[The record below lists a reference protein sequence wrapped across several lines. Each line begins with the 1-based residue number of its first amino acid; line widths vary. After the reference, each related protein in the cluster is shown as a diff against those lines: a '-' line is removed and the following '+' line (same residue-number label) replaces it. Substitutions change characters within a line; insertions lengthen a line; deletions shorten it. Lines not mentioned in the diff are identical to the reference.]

1 MTDKVFA
8 PILLLSLLLAPA
20 ASHGAPASFATEIGL
35 HFQLTACGPG
45 KQDLAAVYGAAYK
58 RHCRAVKQIHKRYTT
73 LWVARVNRFFAKHR
87 PAGVPKRVVTPFSG
101 GDLAA
106 LLAVFPQATEYTSIS
121 LEASGDPRL
130 IKRLKGRKLV
140 ANLTEVRKT
149 LKKYYGLAHH
159 RTTSLRSHSLSS
171 LTGELSFAVSA
182 LQAHGYAPVDLR
194 YFQIAADGALK
205 YVTAEEVAA
214 VDKAGS
220 AVGARKLFSNMEL
233 HFRKGDG
240 PHKIYRHMRQ
250 DLSNKGFHPTSPLYL
265 HLKAKKA
272 ICGMV
277 KAGSYLMPMKM
288 FANIRAFMLRNIAWM
303 VADSTGPS
311 PRQAAAAGLKQR
323 FHGAYKG
330 AFSWRKGSP
339 GKHHDP
345 QRLRV
350 WGKQPKRWLP
360 FRFGYPDNSQNNHLI
375 IYTKK

>member
-1 MTDKVFA
+1 MTYKTFA
-8 PILLLSLLLAPA
+8 PTLLMMLAPVA
-20 ASHGAPASFATEIGL
+20 TAHGAPSSFAAEIGL
-35 HFQLTACGPG
+35 HFQMTACGSG
-45 KQDLAAVYGAAYK
+45 KQDLTALHGATYK
-58 RHCRAVKQIHKRYTT
+58 KHCRAVKQIHKRYTT
-73 LWVARVNRFFAKHR
+73 LWVSRVNKFFAKHR
-87 PAGVPKRVVTPFSG
+87 PADVPKRVVTPFSG

-106 LLAVFPQATEYTSIS
+106 LMAVFPGATEYTSIS

-130 IKRLKGRKLV
+130 ISKLRGRKL
-140 ANLTEVRKT
+140 AAALTEVRKT

-159 RTTSLRSHSLSS
+159 RTSSLRSHSLSS
-171 LTGELSFAVSA
+171 LTGELAFAVSA

-194 YFQIAADGALK
+194 YFHIAADGALK
-205 YVTAEEVAA
+205 YVTAEQIAA
-214 VDKAGS
+214 VDKGGS
-220 AVGARKLFSNMEL
+220 AVETRKLFSNMEL

-240 PHKIYRHMRQ
+240 PQKIYRHLRQ
-250 DLSNKGFHPTSPLYL
+250 DLSNKGFHPSSPLYR
-265 HLKAKKA
+265 HLEAKKA

-288 FANIRAFMLRNIAWM
+288 FSNIRAYMLRSITWM

-311 PRQAAAAGLKQR
+311 PRQAAAAGVVQR
-323 FHGAYKG
+323 FFGAYKG

-345 QRLRV
+345 QRLRI

-360 FRFGYPDNSQNNHLI
+360 FRFGYPDSSQNNHLI